1 MSVDRLQL
9 GWAALIG
16 IASVAILAGIAS
28 IERFSSIGIVLLPGT
43 LLAALF
49 FPQGIESD
57 HGIAFLVFATIFD
70 SVLFAL
76 VALVVLRMRSNK
88 SLPH

>member
-1 MSVDRLQL
+1 MAVDRSQF
-9 GWAALIG
+9 GWAVLIG
-16 IASVAILAGIAS
+16 IASVAIFAGIAS
-28 IERFSSIGIVLLPGT
+28 IERFSSIGMILLPGA

-57 HGIAFLVFATIFD
+57 HGIAFLVLATFFD
-70 SVLFAL
+70 CVLFAL
-76 VALVVLRMRSNK
+76 VALVVLRMRSKK

>member
-1 MSVDRLQL
+1 MSVNRAEL
-9 GWAALIG
+9 GWASLIG
-16 IASVAILAGIAS
+16 IASVTILAAIAS
-28 IERFSSIGIVLLPGT
+28 IERFSSIAMVLLPGA

-49 FPQGIESD
+49 FPQGIESA

-70 SVLFAL
+70 CVLFAL
-76 VALVVLRMRSNK
+76 FALLVFRMRSKK